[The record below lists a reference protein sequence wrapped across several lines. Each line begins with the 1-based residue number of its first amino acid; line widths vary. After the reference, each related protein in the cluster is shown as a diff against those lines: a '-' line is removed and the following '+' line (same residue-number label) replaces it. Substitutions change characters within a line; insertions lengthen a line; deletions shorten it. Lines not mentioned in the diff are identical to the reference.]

1 MKKYALYFLAF
12 VATFYLIDFL
22 VDQTYDHWFN
32 ILFPLF
38 GMVFLYFSSKRSQK
52 GSPKPNSSTP

>member
-1 MKKYALYFLAF
+1 MKKYVLYFLAF

-32 ILFPLF
+32 ILFPLI
-38 GMVFLYFSSKRSQK
+38 GMIFLYFSSKRNQK
-52 GSPKPNSSTP
+52 GRSSAKSSS

>member
-22 VDQTYDHWFN
+22 FDQTYDHWFN

-38 GMVFLYFSSKRSQK
+38 GMIFLYFSDKNQK
-52 GSPKPNSSTP
+52 GNS